1 MADFLNTTCAGYD
14 YSIMKWA
21 HSVQS
26 PVMNQVMKVITFFG
40 SVKFSAIIG
49 VLALLF
55 FFVWKKYRDYGAAI
69 ILAGGLGGGFT
80 NFVLKP
86 LIMRPR
92 PFLAEGSPFYGEI
105 LEWWKAAGS
114 MPETGTSFPSGHTT
128 FAFAIVVAVLCVA
141 ISRGQKFAYW
151 LIPVPFLIGF
161 SRIYFYVHYPSDV
174 TMGMIVGIVFGII
187 GYELSKLFVKPR
199 KKKVDF
205 SKPSETVTVT
215 PDLPKLKTEKDKKSY
230 KEVSYV
236 KIDAGAKLDNDKKD
250 E

>member
-21 HSVQS
+21 HSLQT
-26 PVMNQVMKVITFFG
+26 PVMNHIMKVITFFG
-40 SVKFSAIIG
+40 SVKFCALVG
-49 VLALLF
+49 LVALLCY
-55 FFVWKKYRDYGAAI
+55 FVWKKYRDYGAAI
-69 ILAGGLGGGFT
+69 ILAAGLGGGFT

-86 LIMRPR
+86 IVMRPR
-92 PFLAEGSPFYGEI
+92 PFLAETSPFFAEI
-105 LEWWKAAGS
+105 TQWWKAAGS

-128 FAFAIVVAVLCVA
+128 FAFALFVAILCVA
-141 ISRGQKFAYW
+141 ISRGKKFAYW
-151 LIPVPFLIGF
+151 FIPLPFLVGF

-174 TMGMIVGIVFGII
+174 TVGMIVGIVFGLV
-187 GYELSKLFVKPR
+187 GYKLSKFFVKPR

-215 PDLPKLKTEKDKKSY
+215 PDLPKLKTEKDKKSH
-230 KEVSYV
+230 KEMSYV
-236 KIDAGAKLDNDKKD
+236 KIDAGAKLEKDNKD